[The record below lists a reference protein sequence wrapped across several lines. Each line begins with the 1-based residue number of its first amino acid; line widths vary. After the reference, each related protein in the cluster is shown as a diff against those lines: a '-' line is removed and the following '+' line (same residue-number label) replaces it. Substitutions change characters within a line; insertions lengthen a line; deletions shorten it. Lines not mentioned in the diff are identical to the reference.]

1 MRQSERLRN
10 MSKVNNIALLKLKF
24 FKESAFG
31 ITPEVV
37 ATELD
42 FHLPET
48 AYQELSSLR
57 KAIER
62 V

>member
-1 MRQSERLRN
+1 